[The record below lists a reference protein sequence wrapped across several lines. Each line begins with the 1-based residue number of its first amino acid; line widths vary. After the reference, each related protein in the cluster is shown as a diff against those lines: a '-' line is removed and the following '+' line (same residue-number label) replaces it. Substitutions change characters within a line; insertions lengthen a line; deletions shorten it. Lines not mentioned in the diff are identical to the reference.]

1 MVSRQKRNSISNSEF
16 EKIFPKEFIYF
27 RDKSALEIIKFVIF
41 FLVSFDS
48 SGVVERFKQFGG
60 ATPPPPPP
68 PTDAAGAKPAGA
80 KPAGAKTD
88 GAKTDAA
95 GAKPPAGAKP
105 GKTDAKKDPKAGEK
119 KPNPDAD
126 KENKSANNA
135 DSSDLDEEIE
145 NADAEDDY
153 FLALLKSIYETAKIT
168 AIYIFSKVSVIF
180 VTLIM
185 WSAYPAIP
193 FFAAMAA
200 MAGVLKYIFWKFRIL

>member
-27 RDKSALEIIKFVIF
+27 RDKSALEIIKFIIF

-68 PTDAAGAKPAGA
+68 TG
-80 KPAGAKTD
+80 
-88 GAKTDAA
+88 AA
-95 GAKPPAGAKP
+95 GAKPPPTEAKTDAGAA
-105 GKTDAKKDPKAGEK
+105 GKTGAKTGKDAKKDPNAGAAAKPGKDAK
-119 KPNPDAD
+119 KPTPDAD